1 MTGNRCPYCDM
12 PINSEWRFC
21 KHCNKPLIV
30 NLKTTRTPK
39 NIQNDNQISQEQY
52 YSAKK
57 SSYMGNQDQEYS
69 LSFNP
74 EVIEQLKRIDEQ
86 IEQKLK
92 DYDSVGSLLLEKA
105 GIYYNNRDFT
115 NSLKFLKE
123 ALEDFEEENDESN
136 IAITH
141 NQIGLISE
149 EKGFY
154 DEAIYHFDNAVKI
167 LKKIGDFSKLIKVYN
182 NIANAYYLVQDIEQ
196 SYSFYKK
203 ALTLA
208 KRENIMDDVIKTNS
222 NIAEILML
230 LNQFHDA
237 HKRLSQNLRYFQ
249 SKNDVYGIINTYN
262 KLGKLVFLNNTQNYQ
277 KSISYL
283 EKALDLI
290 EQIQGKIS
298 PYMKA
303 ELEWESY
310 FYLGKSFYKLHKIKK
325 AKNYLFLSLD
335 AVRTYHPEE
344 TINEALVLES
354 LAAVYESKQNYDKSI
369 EYFSLAN
376 KIFSKFGQDEKIAEA
391 NYKMAQIYLQF
402 SQKEKALRNFEK
414 SLQLYEKLEYVKQIA
429 EIHNEIG
436 KIYLSD
442 NLIDLAISSFREA
455 QKYYEEIQDSY
466 HVNLLQEKI
475 NSLQ

>member
-1 MTGNRCPYCDM
+1 M

-30 NLKTTRTPK
+30 NLKTSRYSQDK
-39 NIQNDNQISQEQY
+39 SDNNQTSQEGHY
-52 YSAKK
+52 YAQEPSDI
-57 SSYMGNQDQEYS
+57 SNQGQEFS
-69 LSFNP
+69 LKFDP
-74 EVIEQLKRIDEQ
+74 EANEQLKRIDRQ

-115 NSLKFLKE
+115 NSLKILKE
-123 ALEDFEEENDESN
+123 ALEDFEEESDESN

-167 LKKIGDFSKLIKVYN
+167 LKKIGDVSKLVKVYN

-208 KRENIMDDVIKTNS
+208 KRENLMDDVIKTNS

-237 HKRLSQNLRYFQ
+237 RKRLSQNLRYFQ
-249 SKNDVYGIINTYN
+249 STNDVYGIINTYN
-262 KLGKLVFLNNTQNYQ
+262 KLGKLEFLNNTQNYQ

-283 EKALDLI
+283 EKAINLI

-310 FYLGKSFYKLHKIKK
+310 FYLGKSFYKLHKMKK

-344 TINEALVLES
+344 TINEALILDS
-354 LAAVYESKQNYDKSI
+354 LARLYEYKQNYDKSI
-369 EYFSLAN
+369 EYYSLAN
-376 KIFSKFGQDEKIAEA
+376 KIFSKFGQDEKIAEG
-391 NYKMAQIYLQF
+391 NYKMAQIYRQL

-414 SLQLYEKLEYVKQIA
+414 SLQLFERLEYVKEIA
-429 EIHNEIG
+429 EIHHEIG

-466 HVNLLQEKI
+466 HLNLLQEKI